1 MLLIIVTISSTFCSD
16 NKVELFTNII
26 VDPPSEQDC
35 QLEMNEE
42 QELPEYTL
50 AWDLETYLMEGTKFY
65 DKSSCEQVWDP

>member
-50 AWDLETYLMEGTKFY
+50 A
-65 DKSSCEQVWDP
+65 